1 MIRKNHLNWK
11 HIIPLIHFLLSFFY
25 ERCILHFQLDKDI
38 IASVAL
44 NDAFSDT
51 AERVMGYIIAKI
63 FAAVMIFFLWQLIFY
78 VISRWKAKLNFRMFT
93 IVMAVG
99 LIGVV
104 CMWPDPFLAS
114 DDNLMTYSYA
124 IRLWPE
130 YWHSAYT
137 SCVYAAM
144 LMVVPHPV
152 FISMFQWIFSIFT
165 IGYFYNR
172 VQDSPMLQG
181 KGKYLTFAVL
191 LLPETYTLFTN
202 PYRTELY
209 ALLCMFAVA
218 QTVMDVLDH
227 RQSSPLES
235 FGIMVLCAFIGV
247 WRTEGII
254 LGILLYLIRLLFI
267 YKYGVKKSLLLFAGF
282 LFTWSVILVPQK
294 LGDIK
299 YYGKDYS
306 FINSFPTLQN
316 MLNAPHAN
324 LSYEGVEED
333 LEAISKI
340 APIELVRIG
349 GMDGYRRYN
358 FANGR
363 GDINQS
369 LADEATGKA
378 YTKAYYRMVFHNL
391 PIYARTQI
399 TMLAHA
405 IRLVPDVYVEWPGDW
420 VGENLPGWTLEI
432 WDIGREDIQAA
443 PGYAGWVENPV
454 HQWVS
459 KTVRG
464 IVTAVDNV
472 LDKLRFYTVLLILI
486 PVFEIF
492 LFFKEFIAL
501 CKKKKNTF
509 GLAAVAFA
517 LLGQAAAIVL
527 VMPAGMLVY
536 LHAYYYCSI
545 ILCIA
550 YILNWM
556 RTRKNLQEDVS
567 VEKL

>member
-1 MIRKNHLNWK
+1 MTKKIRFHWK
-11 HIIPLIHFLLSFFY
+11 CIIPLMHFLLSFFY
-25 ERCILHFQLDKDI
+25 ERSILHFQLDKDI
-38 IASVAL
+38 IASVAM
-44 NDAFSDT
+44 NDTFSDT
-51 AERVMGYIIAKI
+51 AERVMGYVIAKV
-63 FAAVMIFFLWQLIFY
+63 FAALMIFFLWQLIFY
-78 VISRWKAKLNFRMFT
+78 VISHWKEKQNIRIFT
-93 IVMAVG
+93 IMTVVG
-99 LIGVV
+99 LISVL

-114 DDNLMTYSYA
+114 EDNLMTYSYA

-137 SCVYAAM
+137 SCVYTAM

-152 FISMFQWIFSIFT
+152 FISVFQWIFSVFAV
-165 IGYFYNR
+165 GYFYNR
-172 VQDSPMLQG
+172 VADSPVLRG

-218 QTVMDVLDH
+218 QTAMDILDG
-227 RQSSPLES
+227 RKRSPLQK

-254 LGILLYLIRLLFI
+254 LGILLYLIRLLFVD
-267 YKYGVKKSLLLFAGF
+267 KHSLKKSLLLFAGF
-282 LFTWSVILVPQK
+282 LLIWGVILVPQK
-294 LGDIK
+294 LGDKK

-316 MLNAPHAN
+316 MLNASNAN

-340 APIELVRIG
+340 TPIELIQIG

-358 FANGR
+358 YANGR

-378 YTKAYYRMVFHNL
+378 YTGAYYRMVLHNL

-405 IRLVPDVYVEWPGDW
+405 IRLVPDVYVEYPKEW
-420 VGENLPGWTLEI
+420 VGENLPGWKLEI
-432 WDIGREDIQAA
+432 WDIGREDLQTV
-443 PGYAGWVENPV
+443 PGYAAWVGNPV

-459 KTVRG
+459 QTVRG
-464 IVTAVDNV
+464 IVASVDNMMS
-472 LDKLRFYTVLLILI
+472 RIWFYTALLILI
-486 PVFEIF
+486 PLAEIF
-492 LFFKEFIAL
+492 LFFKEFIAF
-501 CKKKKNTF
+501 CKKKKNVF
-509 GLAAVAFA
+509 GLAAIAFV

-536 LHAYYYCSI
+536 LHAYYYCSM
-545 ILCIA
+545 ILCIV
-550 YILNWM
+550 YILNRM
-556 RTRKNLQEDVS
+556 QTKGNLQEDV
-567 VEKL
+567 LR